1 MSLAMSRAGREAF
14 LADTHVAVIS
24 IAEAGRGPLT
34 IPVWYRYSPG
44 GKVRIV
50 SYGDAKKVALVR
62 KAGRMS
68 LCAQTETPPY
78 QYVSVEGP
86 AVVSEKVDA
95 ELDERQVAIRYLG
108 KELGE
113 AYLAMM
119 AEERAEHGTVVIEL
133 TPERWITVDYRQMGG

>member
-1 MSLAMSRAGREAF
+1 MSLTMTKAGREAF

-24 IAEAGRGPLT
+24 IEEAGRGPLT
-34 IPVWYRYSPG
+34 IPVWYRYTPG

-50 SYGDAKKVALVR
+50 SYSDAKKVALVS

-68 LCAQTETPPY
+68 LCVQTEEPPY

-86 AVVSEKVDA
+86 AVVTDQVDA
-95 ELDERQVAIRYLG
+95 EIDERQVAFRYLG
-108 KELGE
+108 KDLGE
-113 AYLAMM
+113 AYLSMM

>member
-1 MSLAMSRAGREAF
+1 MTKAAREAF

-34 IPVWYRYSPG
+34 IPVWYRYTPG
-44 GKVRIV
+44 KTVRIV
-50 SYGDAKKVALVR
+50 SYADAKKVALVR

-68 LCAQTETPPY
+68 LCVQTEEPPY

-86 AVVSEKVDA
+86 AVVKDKIDG

-108 KELGE
+108 KDLGE

-119 AEERAEHGTVVIEL
+119 AEERNEHGTVLIEL
-133 TPERWITVDYRQMGG
+133 TPEHWITVDYRQMGGGA